1 MSNNHNKK
9 RYMIYD
15 GDVLVGTYTGA
26 EAGELF
32 GVHKYSIGKY
42 AYSGDLLNGRY
53 TVKREEDVIEREK
66 VIRKWDFREGW
77 DAEWEAATAALREE
91 IEVEKLIRKNW
102 DKAGGP
108 SGEETGCGRRND
120 ADRKAEKDMRA
131 ISQERRRRKGS
142 LPGMPACGR
151 S

>member
-1 MSNNHNKK
+1 MTHWNGNCSGKMGGRVSNNHNRK

-53 TVKREEDVIEREK
+53 TVRREDDVLEQEK
-66 VIRKWDFREGW
+66 IIRTWDIRKGW
-77 DAEWEAATAALREE
+77 AEEWKAATAALREE
-91 IEVEKLIRKNW
+91 IEVEKRIRESW
-102 DKAGGP
+102 DEAVKP
-108 SGEETGCGRRND
+108 FRRRNWMW
-120 ADRKAEKDMRA
+120 KEK
-131 ISQERRRRKGS
+131 
-142 LPGMPACGR
+142 
-151 S
+151 

>member
-1 MSNNHNKK
+1 MWILTHWNGNCWRKTGDCVSNNHNKK

-77 DAEWEAATAALREE
+77 DAEWETATAVIREE
-91 IEVEKLIRKNW
+91 IEVEKLIWESWNEAVR
-102 DKAGGP
+102 P
-108 SGEETGCGRRND
+108 F
-120 ADRKAEKDMRA
+120 
-131 ISQERRRRKGS
+131 RRRSWMWKEKR
-142 LPGMPACGR
+142 C
-151 S
+151 